1 MRSRP
6 TMSDIAGIVGVH
18 VSTVSR
24 ALDPKTCHLISPE
37 IVAKVGEVAAKL
49 GFRPNAAGASLR
61 TNRSR
66 TIGIVVPD
74 ITDPVFPPMIRGVED
89 VLSERGYAVVLAN
102 TDGDEAREAEV
113 VASMLARSVDGLALA
128 SSRYED
134 KLIPR
139 IGDVPVV
146 TVFRETTKPVAPC
159 VVFDENC
166 GIRHALTHL
175 VSLGHRRIAN
185 IAGPRT
191 ISTGY
196 SRWEAFE
203 RHRREMKLPLD
214 KRLVVFADGFNEQEG
229 ERCAETLLAR
239 TSDFTAILCANDRL
253 AVGVIDVLKR
263 YGLRCPDDVSVTG
276 FNDMPYAGRFV
287 PALTTVRVQQYKAG
301 WEAARLLLD
310 AIETGPGRRGKPA
323 RIVLPVELVV
333 RGSTQQVASKAP
345 PRTRRRLA
353 AAR

>member
-1 MRSRP
+1 
-6 TMSDIAGIVGVH
+6 MSDIAKIVGVH

-37 IVAKVGEVAAKL
+37 IVAKVGETAAKL

-89 VLSERGYAVVLAN
+89 ALSQRGYAVVLAN
-102 TDGDEAREAEV
+102 TDGDEAREAEI

-128 SSRYED
+128 SSRFDD
-134 KLIPR
+134 KLIAR

-159 VVFDENC
+159 VIFDEHC

-175 VSLGHRRIAN
+175 MSLGHRRIAS

-196 SRWEAFE
+196 TRWQAFE
-203 RHRREMKLPLD
+203 QHRREMKLPVD
-214 KRLVVFADGFNEQEG
+214 KRLVVFAEGFNEQEG
-229 ERCAETLLAR
+229 ERCTETLLAR
-239 TSDFTAILCANDRL
+239 TTDFTAILCTNDRL
-253 AVGVIDVLKR
+253 AIGAIDVLRR
-263 YGLRCPDDVSVTG
+263 YGLRCPEDVSVTG
-276 FNDMPYAGRFV
+276 FNDMPYADRFV

-301 WEAARLLLD
+301 YESGRLLID
-310 AIETGPGRRGKPA
+310 AIENPPARRAAPA

-333 RGSTQQVASKAP
+333 RGSTQPVASRSP
-345 PRTRRRLA
+345 SRTRRRLA
-353 AAR
+353 TAR

>member
-6 TMSDIAGIVGVH
+6 TMSDIARIVGVH

-24 ALDPKTCHLISPE
+24 ALDPKTCHLISPDV
-37 IVAKVGEVAAKL
+37 VAKIGEVAQKL

-102 TDGDEAREAEV
+102 TDGDEGRESEIV
-113 VASMLARSVDGLALA
+113 SSMLARSVDGLALA
-128 SSRYED
+128 SSRFED

-146 TVFRETTKPVAPC
+146 TVFRETKKPVAPC
-159 VVFDENC
+159 VIFDERA

-196 SRWEAFE
+196 TRWEAFE
-203 RHRREMKLPLD
+203 ATRRELRLPLD
-214 KRLVVFADGFNEQEG
+214 KRLMVFADGFNEQEG
-229 ERCAETLLAR
+229 ARCAEALLAR

-253 AVGVIDVLKR
+253 AVGVIDVLRR
-263 YGLRCPDDVSVTG
+263 YGLRCPEDVSVTG
-276 FNDMPYAGRFV
+276 FNDMPYADRFV

-301 WEAARLLLD
+301 REAARLLIE
-310 AIETGPGRRGKPA
+310 AIEGGAARRTRPL

-333 RGSTQQVASKAP
+333 RASTGVAAVKGK
-345 PRTRRRLA
+345 TRRGIA